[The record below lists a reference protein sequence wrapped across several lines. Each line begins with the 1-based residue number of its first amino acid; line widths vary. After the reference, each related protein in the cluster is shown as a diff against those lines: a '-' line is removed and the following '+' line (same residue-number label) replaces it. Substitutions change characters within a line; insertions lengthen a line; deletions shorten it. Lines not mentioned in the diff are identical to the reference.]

1 MPGTTSI
8 STSERI
14 RRAEYVRDSKAAL
27 ARGESL
33 ELRGKQREQFA
44 NEWAAWLR
52 QRMDAADCDNPVEVL
67 PDALSRLQ
75 QMIDDRIAVAT
86 NELKATLRGAL
97 K

>member
-1 MPGTTSI
+1 MSTTNI
-8 STSERI
+8 DTAERI
-14 RRAEYVRDSKAAL
+14 RRSEFRRDSLGAL

-33 ELRGKQREQFA
+33 EKRAKQREELA

-67 PDALSRLQ
+67 PDAMARLQ